1 MKKILLIAVLF
12 TAYSQLSAQLLLTE
26 QFVNPPFSA
35 NGSLGTQ
42 NSWIQDGFGTDVQVV
57 YRANNTG
64 ALTYPGYTSGQ
75 SSVSVA
81 RYTGIFSG
89 LDPYKNFNTAISTNS
104 NSVVFL
110 SFVIRVTAA
119 QNTGDYCVSFRTSA
133 GGNLGRFFVRNNGSN
148 VNFGIETDGTTS
160 VDWTG
165 SYAYNVTHLIVMR
178 YDINSSNN
186 DDAAY
191 LWVNPTMPTQPS
203 IASVQANVANTGDNN
218 TTTLAALVIRQGG
231 SNACAAQLDAFRV
244 AYGTGQGTTTANANA
259 AWDNLSP
266 AGAPLPVKLGPLTAF
281 EKNNGVQIDWTAYS
295 EENMDKYVVERSA
308 DGSRFMAIGEVD
320 ARNVT
325 TESKYG
331 FFDANP
337 LPGVSFYRLRN
348 VDIDGKNG
356 LSNIVRINLSKSG
369 TDLRLYPNPS
379 TNGTISYQSTNLTKG
394 NYAVRIFNAAGQQ
407 VYTQRVAHQG
417 GAITQTIQLPAGLQA
432 GLYNLRMESE
442 TTVVGTKTFML
453 Q

>member
-12 TAYSQLSAQLLLTE
+12 TAYFQLSAQLRLTE
-26 QFVNPPFSA
+26 QFDNPPFTTS
-35 NGSLGTQ
+35 GDLGTQ
-42 NSWIQDGFGTDVQVV
+42 NSWLQTGGGNDVQVV

-64 ALTYPGYTSGQ
+64 AVTYPGYSSGR
-75 SSVSVA
+75 SSVSIA
-81 RYTGIFSG
+81 RYTSG
-89 LDPYKNFNTAISTNS
+89 GSGTDPYKNFNSAIPTNVE
-104 NSVVFL
+104 NVVFY
-110 SFVIRVTAA
+110 SFVIRVSAA
-119 QNTGDYCVSFRTSA
+119 RNAGDYCVALRSS
-133 GGNLGRFFVRNNGSN
+133 GGNYFGRFAVRNSGSS
-148 VNFGIETDGTTS
+148 VNFGIETDGTS
-160 VDWTG
+160 FVWTG
-165 SYAYNVTHLIVMR
+165 NYSYNTNYFIVIR
-178 YDINSSNN
+178 YDNPTGNNN
-186 DDAAY
+186 DDVY
-191 LWVNPTMPTQPS
+191 LWVNPSTITQPS
-203 IASVQANVANTGDNN
+203 TGSAQATIINSGDNWGGE
-218 TTTLAALVIRQGG
+218 TISALTLRQAG
-231 SNACAAQLDAFRV
+231 NDACAAQLDAFRV
-244 AYGTGQGTTTANANA
+244 ASGTGQGSLSANASA

-295 EENMDKYVVERSA
+295 EENLDKYVVERSA
-308 DGSRFMAIGEVD
+308 DGSRFMPVGEVD